1 MKNVSLVV
9 TKFLVGKKQRQNE
22 NSETAIAKT
31 ESEDF
36 DTESVNYE
44 VVEIN
49 KPPRNREKEDRRSE
63 MKADIRFHPKNANRI

>member
-63 MKADIRFHPKNANRI
+63 IRKIGGQK